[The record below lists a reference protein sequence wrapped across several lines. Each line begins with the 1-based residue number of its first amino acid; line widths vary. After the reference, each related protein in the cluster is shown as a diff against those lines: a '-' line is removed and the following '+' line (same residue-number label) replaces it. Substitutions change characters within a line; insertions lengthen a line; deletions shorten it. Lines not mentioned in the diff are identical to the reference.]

1 MVVGDELPVELPLI
15 EPDVEPLELEELGD
29 VVLGELL
36 GELVEPELLLPLT
49 PEDEEL
55 SDLLK

>member
-15 EPDVEPLELEELGD
+15 EPDVEPLELGELGD